1 MTLSHCIILASLLL
15 CIGVY
20 GLLTRRQAVAM
31 LLSVELMANSANIV
45 FASFGHFHGGAS
57 GQVFVLFAL
66 ALTVAEVAV
75 GLALIMLLYRRYG
88 DTVLDLASEARQ

>member
-1 MTLSHCIILASLLL
+1 MTLSHCLTLAALLL
-15 CIGVY
+15 SIGVY

-45 FASFGHFHGGAS
+45 FASFAHFYGGAS
-57 GQVFVLFAL
+57 GQILVLFAL
-66 ALTVAEVAV
+66 LITVAEVAV
-75 GLALIMLLYRRYG
+75 GLALTLLLYRRHG